1 MVNWNIIS
9 KESRRNI
16 LVFITKN
23 HPSVV
28 VESIN
33 KIRDIYRIHLLN
45 GKILSFRVD
54 GSFIKNNF

>member
-16 LVFITKN
+16 LAFITTY
-23 HPSVV
+23 HPCVV
-28 VESIN
+28 VESIERI
-33 KIRDIYRIHLLN
+33 KDIYEIHLLN
-45 GKILSFRVD
+45 RKILSFRTD